1 MAQLL
6 AEAATRGVMGDYA
19 GKLIAA
25 FQTVAPASMDESD
38 RPRAQALI
46 EPLSAR
52 ESEVLQLIAQGYS
65 NRDIGAR
72 LFLAVNTVKGYNQKL
87 FDKLQVQSRT
97 EAIARAR
104 ALGLL

>member
-1 MAQLL
+1 MSRKLTMPCPGGTNSASQGH
-6 AEAATRGVMGDYA
+6 APVGA
-19 GKLIAA
+19 GE
-25 FQTVAPASMDESD
+25 PDPP
-38 RPRAQALI
+38 RPPTLI

-52 ESEVLQLIAQGYS
+52 ELEVLQLIAQGYS

-72 LFLAVNTVKGYNQKL
+72 LYLAVNTVKGYNQKL

-97 EAIARAR
+97 EAIAHAR